1 MAKCSH
7 VLPTMSTH
15 WSGTEPEH
23 YHNHHIR
30 GNAGRRSDHDAEY
43 LSADDADR
51 TCDPANFYGLI
62 GLVTKKSQKFFR
74 DQQEYLGHIN
84 GQVEEVY
91 GGHLVIK
98 AFNRERDTIEE
109 FEKTN
114 NILYDSAW
122 KSQFL
127 SGMMQPIMMFVGNLA
142 TPAWH

>member
-15 WSGTEPEH
+15 WSGTEPEYYYN
-23 YHNHHIR
+23 YHVC

-51 TCDPANFYGLI
+51 TCDPADFHGLI

-98 AFNRERDTIEE
+98 AFNREKDTIAE

-114 NILYDSAW
+114 SILYDSAW

-142 TPAWH
+142 TPVWR